1 MFGFENAEVST
12 GNYKETIK
20 PGIHLVKTTAIT
32 NGISTQKQ
40 TPYLEVT
47 VETKDGSE
55 LKNQYYLST
64 IVNPGK
70 KKSAWDISKNAI
82 LSLVVATHGLDAQGL
97 PIDQITAT
105 AKSKMPNAKTAEELA
120 QKLSILLMGKEFRL
134 KVVGEEKIS
143 GKGKKYVASSF
154 GNGVFCESKTVSESD
169 SKLFFNPE
177 KNIKKLAIEPASEN
191 TTDSTFPSAPVADN
205 IFG

>member
-64 IVNPGK
+64 VVNPGK
-70 KKSAWDISKNAI
+70 QKSAWDISKNAI
-82 LSLVVATHGLDAQGL
+82 LSLVAAANSLDEAS
-97 PIDQITAT
+97 
-105 AKSKMPNAKTAEELA
+105 AKAKMPNAKTAEELA